1 MTELS
6 AAGSIWQSNGKLG
19 PMAAK
24 LATIAIWVVFEQNA
38 EYAHRSSSFIILI
51 NCRVGVLPEA
61 VFDQGKTYRN
71 LIQPSG

>member
-1 MTELS
+1 
-6 AAGSIWQSNGKLG
+6 
-19 PMAAK
+19 MAAK

-61 VFDQGKTYRN
+61 AFDQGTTYRN